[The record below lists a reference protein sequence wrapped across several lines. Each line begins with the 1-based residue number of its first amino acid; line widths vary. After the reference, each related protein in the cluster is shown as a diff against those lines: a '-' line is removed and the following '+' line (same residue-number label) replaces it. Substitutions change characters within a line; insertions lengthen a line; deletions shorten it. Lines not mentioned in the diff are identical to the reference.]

1 VDLGEGGADDM
12 GVVGTTGM
20 GAGLEAECAAKG
32 PMATG
37 VGVGVPIGRLGVP
50 A

>member
-1 VDLGEGGADDM
+1 MGADDM

-20 GAGLEAECAAKG
+20 GAGLEEECATKG

-37 VGVGVPIGRLGVP
+37 VGVGVPIGRLGVG